1 MHEPT
6 PAVAG
11 VLPEPVPDQQRHL
24 HRHQR
29 AGGPGPGPGGL
40 DGHLARDRLCIGL
53 GDGRDAGVLDA
64 GELGPAAVLPV
75 RPVWRDGGLCLGR
88 VCGVHAQ
95 LLAVASG
102 VIYLPFEV
110 FELVQGASVL
120 GVLVLLANLLIVFG
134 MAYSLVYRKAKI
146 AK

>member
-1 MHEPT
+1 MIALFAAFKSFMALAAASGLFFLLHDSSHNLALKFVE
-6 PAVAG
+6 
-11 VLPEPVPDQQRHL
+11 HL
-24 HRHQR
+24 HLNPASHFPNVFIAPVGDLQNIRFSLVAIGAATYSMIR
-29 AGGPGPGPGGL
+29 FFEAYGL
-40 DGHLARDRLCIGL
+40 LH
-53 GDGRDAGVLDA
+53 
-64 GELGPAAVLPV
+64 EAA
-75 RPVWRDGGLCLGR
+75 W
-88 VCGVHAQ
+88 AQ